1 MKLILSPVAN
11 SSMLPDF
18 EYKVQLAGE
27 GAFIDSRAQIN
38 QSRNGK
44 VVLDKC
50 KNFDVR
56 SVDYSLRAN
65 EQMQSDLV
73 CQTQDRH

>member
-1 MKLILSPVAN
+1 MKLIVLLSPVAN

-27 GAFIDSRAQIN
+27 GAFIDSRAQIVLN

-44 VVLDKC
+44 VALDKC

-56 SVDYSLRAN
+56 SVD
-65 EQMQSDLV
+65 
-73 CQTQDRH
+73 